1 MSELHPYCRDCK
13 TRLQGK
19 LRGINDESLE
29 VFDSTKTCN
38 IYKKGQ
44 RLIQE
49 GTRPLGVYCIKS
61 GKVKVFKLG
70 QQGKEHITAIL
81 KEGDLVGYRAMLS
94 DSLFHVSVEALEEV
108 VACHIPK
115 EDFLNSFHSDKVL
128 NSTLIRDLSSEVISL
143 TNVITDIAQKPVRE
157 RTAATLVL
165 LHYVYSGNKNRDN
178 ESSTP
183 PEINLTRESLAN
195 MVGTAT
201 ETLIRIIHDFK
212 EEELVMTKGRKIS
225 IQDLKALQRIGGIY

>member
-1 MSELHPYCRDCK
+1 MSNINAHCRDCR
-13 TRLQGK
+13 TRLHGK
-19 LRGINDESLE
+19 LHGINDDSLE
-29 VFDSTKTCN
+29 SIDATKTCN

-70 QQGKEHITAIL
+70 QQGKEHITSIL

-94 DSLFHVSVEALEEV
+94 DSLYHVSVEALEEV
-108 VACHIPK
+108 IACHIPR
-115 EDFLNSFHSDKVL
+115 EEFLKSFQSDKVL
-128 NSTLIRDLSSEVISL
+128 NNTLITELSAEVISL

-165 LHYVYSGNKNRDN
+165 LNTVYSSNNGDN
-178 ESSTP
+178 NGDLS
-183 PEINLTRESLAN
+183 EINLTRESLAN

-212 EEELVMTKGRKIS
+212 EEELITTNGRKIN

>member
-1 MSELHPYCRDCK
+1 MH
-13 TRLQGK
+13 GK
-19 LRGINDESLE
+19 LHGINNESLE
-29 VFDSTKTCN
+29 SIESTKTCN
-38 IYKKGQ
+38 MYKKGQ

-70 QQGKEHITAIL
+70 QQGKEHITSIL

-94 DSLFHVSVEALEEV
+94 DSLYHVSVEALEEV
-108 VACHIPK
+108 VACHIPR
-115 EDFLNSFHSDKVL
+115 EDFLKSFQSDKVL
-128 NSTLIRDLSSEVISL
+128 NNTLITELSAEVISL

-165 LHYVYSGNKNRDN
+165 LNTVYSSNNGSNNGDL
-178 ESSTP
+178 S
-183 PEINLTRESLAN
+183 EINLTRESLAN

-212 EEELVMTKGRKIS
+212 EEELITTNGRKIN

>member
-1 MSELHPYCRDCK
+1 MSNINAHCRDCK
-13 TRLQGK
+13 TRYHGK
-19 LRGINDESLE
+19 LHGINDESLDSI
-29 VFDSTKTCN
+29 DSTKTCN
-38 IYKKGQ
+38 MYKKGQ

-70 QQGKEHITAIL
+70 QQGKEHITTIL

-94 DSLFHVSVEALEEV
+94 DSLYHVSVEALEEV
-108 VACHIPK
+108 VACHIPR
-115 EDFLNSFHSDKVL
+115 EEFLKSFQNDKVL
-128 NSTLIRDLSSEVISL
+128 NNTLITELSTEVITL

-165 LHYVYSGNKNRDN
+165 LNTVYSGNNGDSN
-178 ESSTP
+178 GDLS
-183 PEINLTRESLAN
+183 EINLTRESLAN

-212 EEELVMTKGRKIS
+212 EEELITTNGRKIN

>member
-1 MSELHPYCRDCK
+1 MSNINAHCRDCK
-13 TRLQGK
+13 TRYHGK
-19 LRGINDESLE
+19 LHGINDESLDSIE
-29 VFDSTKTCN
+29 STKTCN
-38 IYKKGQ
+38 MYKKGQ

-70 QQGKEHITAIL
+70 QQGKEHITTIL

-94 DSLFHVSVEALEEV
+94 DSLYHVSVEALEEV
-108 VACHIPK
+108 VACHIPR
-115 EDFLNSFHSDKVL
+115 EEFLKSFHGDKVL
-128 NSTLIRDLSSEVISL
+128 NNTLITELSTEVISL

-165 LHYVYSGNKNRDN
+165 LNTVYSGSNNG
-178 ESSTP
+178 ESNGSLS
-183 PEINLTRESLAN
+183 EINLTRESLAN

-212 EEELVMTKGRKIS
+212 EEELITTNGRKIN

>member
-1 MSELHPYCRDCK
+1 MSNINSHCRDCR
-13 TRLQGK
+13 TRLHGK
-19 LRGINDESLE
+19 LHGINDDSLE
-29 VFDSTKTCN
+29 SIDATKTCN

-70 QQGKEHITAIL
+70 QQGKEHITSIL

-94 DSLFHVSVEALEEV
+94 DSLYHVSVEALEEV
-108 VACHIPK
+108 IACHIPR
-115 EDFLNSFHSDKVL
+115 EEFLKSFQSDKVL
-128 NSTLIRDLSSEVISL
+128 NNTLITELSAEVISL

-165 LHYVYSGNKNRDN
+165 LNTVYSSNNGDN
-178 ESSTP
+178 NGALS
-183 PEINLTRESLAN
+183 EINLTRESLAN

-212 EEELVMTKGRKIS
+212 EEELITTNGRKIN

>member
-1 MSELHPYCRDCK
+1 MSEINSYCRDCK
-13 TRLQGK
+13 TRYQGK
-19 LRGINDESLE
+19 LHGVSDSSLDL
-29 VFDSTKTCN
+29 FDSTKTCN
-38 IYKKGQ
+38 LYKKGQ

-94 DSLFHVSVEALEEV
+94 DSLYHVSVEALEEV
-108 VACHIPK
+108 VACHIPR
-115 EDFLNSFHSDKVL
+115 EEFLNSFQNDKVL
-128 NSTLIRDLSSEVISL
+128 NNTLIKDLSSEVISL
-143 TNVITDIAQKPVRE
+143 TNIITDIAQKPVRE

-165 LHYVYSGNKNRDN
+165 LNSVYSTNNGEINK
-178 ESSTP
+178 TA
-183 PEINLTRESLAN
+183 EINLTRESLAN

-212 EEELVMTKGRKIS
+212 EEELIVTNGRKIN
-225 IQDLKALQRIGGIY
+225 ILDLKALQRIGGVY

>member
-1 MSELHPYCRDCK
+1 MPTFSSHCQDCK
-13 TRLQGK
+13 TRYQGK
-19 LRGINDESLE
+19 LRGINEESLE
-29 VFDSTKTCN
+29 TIDSSKTCN
-38 IYKKGQ
+38 MYKKGQ

-70 QQGKEHITAIL
+70 QQGKEHITTIL

-108 VACHIPK
+108 VACHIPR
-115 EDFLNSFHSDKVL
+115 EEFLKSFQSDKVL
-128 NSTLIRDLSSEVISL
+128 NTTLITELSTEVISL
-143 TNVITDIAQKPVRE
+143 TNIITDIAQKPVRE

-165 LHYVYSGNKNRDN
+165 LDSVYASNSKGNS
-178 ESSTP
+178 EPILS
-183 PEINLTRESLAN
+183 EINLTRESLAN

-212 EEELVMTKGRKIS
+212 EEELISTTGRKIK

>member
-1 MSELHPYCRDCK
+1 MH
-13 TRLQGK
+13 GK
-19 LRGINDESLE
+19 LHGINNESLE
-29 VFDSTKTCN
+29 SIDSTKTCN
-38 IYKKGQ
+38 MYKKGQ

-70 QQGKEHITAIL
+70 QQGKEHITSIL

-94 DSLFHVSVEALEEV
+94 DSLYHVSVEALEEV
-108 VACHIPK
+108 VACHIPR
-115 EDFLNSFHSDKVL
+115 EDFLKSFQSDKVL
-128 NSTLIRDLSSEVISL
+128 NNTLITELSAEVITL

-165 LHYVYSGNKNRDN
+165 LNTVYSSNNGSNNGDL
-178 ESSTP
+178 S
-183 PEINLTRESLAN
+183 EINLTRESLAN

-212 EEELVMTKGRKIS
+212 EEELITTNGRKIN

>member
-1 MSELHPYCRDCK
+1 MSNINAHCRDCK
-13 TRLQGK
+13 TRYHGK
-19 LRGINDESLE
+19 LHGIGDEALE
-29 VFDSTKTCN
+29 QIDSTKTCN

-70 QQGKEHITAIL
+70 QQGKEHITTIL

-94 DSLFHVSVEALEEV
+94 DSLYHVSVEALEEV
-108 VACHIPK
+108 VACHIPR
-115 EDFLNSFHSDKVL
+115 EDFLKSFQSDKVL
-128 NSTLIRDLSSEVISL
+128 NKTLITELSTEVISL

-165 LHYVYSGNKNRDN
+165 LNTVYSNNGDSNG
-178 ESSTP
+178 ELS
-183 PEINLTRESLAN
+183 EINLTRESLAN

-212 EEELVMTKGRKIS
+212 EEELITTNGRKIN

>member
-1 MSELHPYCRDCK
+1 MSNINSHCRDCR
-13 TRLQGK
+13 TRLHGK
-19 LRGINDESLE
+19 LHGINNESLE
-29 VFDSTKTCN
+29 SIDSTKTCN

-70 QQGKEHITAIL
+70 QQGKEHITSIL

-94 DSLFHVSVEALEEV
+94 DSLYHVSVEALEEV
-108 VACHIPK
+108 IACHIPR
-115 EDFLNSFHSDKVL
+115 EDFLKSFQSDKVL
-128 NSTLIRDLSSEVISL
+128 NNTLITELSSEVISL

-165 LHYVYSGNKNRDN
+165 LNTVYSSNNGDSNG
-178 ESSTP
+178 SLS
-183 PEINLTRESLAN
+183 EINLTRESLAN

-212 EEELVMTKGRKIS
+212 EEELITTNGRKIN

>member
-1 MSELHPYCRDCK
+1 MSEINSHCRDCK
-13 TRLQGK
+13 TRYHGK
-19 LRGINDESLE
+19 LHGINNDSLE
-29 VFDSTKTCN
+29 TINSSKTCN

-61 GKVKVFKLG
+61 GKIKVFKLG

-94 DSLFHVSVEALEEV
+94 DSLYHVSVEALEEV
-108 VACHIPK
+108 VACHIPR
-115 EDFLNSFHSDKVL
+115 EEFLSSFQNDKVL
-128 NSTLIRDLSSEVISL
+128 NSTLIKELSTEVISL

-157 RTAATLVL
+157 RTAASLVL
-165 LHYVYSGNKNRDN
+165 LNTVYSTSNGEYNHN
-178 ESSTP
+178 EFS
-183 PEINLTRESLAN
+183 EINLTRESLAN

-212 EEELVMTKGRKIS
+212 EEELIKTNGRKIT

>member
-1 MSELHPYCRDCK
+1 MSNINAHCRDCK
-13 TRLQGK
+13 TRYHGK
-19 LRGINDESLE
+19 LHGINDETI
-29 VFDSTKTCN
+29 DSIDATKTCN

-70 QQGKEHITAIL
+70 QQGKEHITTIL

-94 DSLFHVSVEALEEV
+94 DSLYHVSVEALEEV
-108 VACHIPK
+108 VACHIPR
-115 EDFLNSFHSDKVL
+115 EEFLKSFQNDKVL
-128 NSTLIRDLSSEVISL
+128 NNTLITELSTEVISL

-165 LHYVYSGNKNRDN
+165 LNTVYSSKNGDN
-178 ESSTP
+178 NGDLS
-183 PEINLTRESLAN
+183 EINLTRESLAN

-212 EEELVMTKGRKIS
+212 EEELITTNGRKIN

>member
-1 MSELHPYCRDCK
+1 MSNINAHCRDCK
-13 TRLQGK
+13 TRYHGK
-19 LRGINDESLE
+19 LHGINDESLDSIE
-29 VFDSTKTCN
+29 STKTCN
-38 IYKKGQ
+38 MYKKGQ

-70 QQGKEHITAIL
+70 QQGKEHITTIL

-94 DSLFHVSVEALEEV
+94 DSLYHVSVEALEEV
-108 VACHIPK
+108 VACHIPR
-115 EDFLNSFHSDKVL
+115 EEFLKSFQNDKVL
-128 NSTLIRDLSSEVISL
+128 NNTLITELSTEVITL

-165 LHYVYSGNKNRDN
+165 LNTVYSGNNGDSN
-178 ESSTP
+178 GSLS
-183 PEINLTRESLAN
+183 EINLTRESLAN

-212 EEELVMTKGRKIS
+212 EEELITTNGRKIN

>member
-1 MSELHPYCRDCK
+1 MSNINAHCRDCK
-13 TRLQGK
+13 TRLHGK
-19 LRGINDESLE
+19 LHGINDESLE
-29 VFDSTKTCN
+29 SIEATKTCN

-70 QQGKEHITAIL
+70 QQGKEHITSIL

-94 DSLFHVSVEALEEV
+94 DSLYHVSVEALEEV
-108 VACHIPK
+108 VACHIPR
-115 EDFLNSFHSDKVL
+115 EEFLKSFHSDKVL
-128 NSTLIRDLSSEVISL
+128 NNTLITELSTEVISL

-165 LHYVYSGNKNRDN
+165 LNSVYSSNNSDN
-178 ESSTP
+178 NGDFS
-183 PEINLTRESLAN
+183 EINLTRESLAN

-212 EEELVMTKGRKIS
+212 EEELITTNGRKIN

>member
-1 MSELHPYCRDCK
+1 MSEINSHCRDCR
-13 TRLQGK
+13 TRYHGKLQGV
-19 LRGINDESLE
+19 NDDTLETIES
-29 VFDSTKTCN
+29 SKTCN
-38 IYKKGQ
+38 MYKKGQ

-70 QQGKEHITAIL
+70 QQGKEHITTIL
-81 KEGDLVGYRAMLS
+81 KDGDLVGYRAMLS
-94 DSLFHVSVEALEEV
+94 DSLYHVSVEALEEV
-108 VACHIPK
+108 VACHIPR
-115 EDFLNSFHSDKVL
+115 EDFLNSFQDDKVL
-128 NSTLIRDLSSEVISL
+128 NKRLITDLSTEVISL

-165 LHYVYSGNKNRDN
+165 LDTVYSKENGDYN
-178 ESSTP
+178 SGSG
-183 PEINLTRESLAN
+183 INLTRESLAN

-212 EEELVMTKGRKIS
+212 EEELIVTNGRKIN

>member
-1 MSELHPYCRDCK
+1 M
-13 TRLQGK
+13 
-19 LRGINDESLE
+19 
-29 VFDSTKTCN
+29 
-38 IYKKGQ
+38 YKKGQ

-70 QQGKEHITAIL
+70 QQGKEHITSIL

-94 DSLFHVSVEALEEV
+94 DSLYHVSVEALEEV
-108 VACHIPK
+108 IACHIPR
-115 EDFLNSFHSDKVL
+115 EEFLKSFHSDKVL
-128 NSTLIRDLSSEVISL
+128 NNTLITELSTEVISL

-165 LHYVYSGNKNRDN
+165 LNSVYS
-178 ESSTP
+178 SSNGDSNDDLS
-183 PEINLTRESLAN
+183 EINLTRESLAN

-212 EEELVMTKGRKIS
+212 EEELITTNGRKIN

>member
-1 MSELHPYCRDCK
+1 MH
-13 TRLQGK
+13 GK
-19 LRGINDESLE
+19 LHGINNESLE
-29 VFDSTKTCN
+29 SIDATKTCN

-70 QQGKEHITAIL
+70 QQGKEHITSIL

-94 DSLFHVSVEALEEV
+94 DSLYHVSVEALEEV
-108 VACHIPK
+108 IACHIPR
-115 EDFLNSFHSDKVL
+115 EEFLKSFHSDKVL
-128 NSTLIRDLSSEVISL
+128 NNTLITELSTEVISL

-165 LHYVYSGNKNRDN
+165 LNSVYS
-178 ESSTP
+178 SSNGDSNDDLS
-183 PEINLTRESLAN
+183 EINLTRESLAN

-212 EEELVMTKGRKIS
+212 EEELITTNGRKIN

>member
-1 MSELHPYCRDCK
+1 MH
-13 TRLQGK
+13 GK
-19 LRGINDESLE
+19 LHGINNESLE
-29 VFDSTKTCN
+29 SIDSTKTCN

-70 QQGKEHITAIL
+70 QQGKEHITSIL

-94 DSLFHVSVEALEEV
+94 DSLYHVSVEALEEV
-108 VACHIPK
+108 IACHIPR
-115 EDFLNSFHSDKVL
+115 EDFLKSFQSDKVL
-128 NSTLIRDLSSEVISL
+128 NNTLITELSAEVISL

-165 LHYVYSGNKNRDN
+165 LNTVYSGNNG
-178 ESSTP
+178 ESNGDLS
-183 PEINLTRESLAN
+183 EINLTRESLAN

-212 EEELVMTKGRKIS
+212 EEELITTNGRKIN

>member
-1 MSELHPYCRDCK
+1 MSNINAHCRDCK
-13 TRLQGK
+13 TRYHGK
-19 LRGINDESLE
+19 LHGINDESLE
-29 VFDSTKTCN
+29 SIDSTRTCN

-70 QQGKEHITAIL
+70 QQGKEHITSIL

-94 DSLFHVSVEALEEV
+94 DSLYHVSVEALEEV
-108 VACHIPK
+108 VACHIPR
-115 EDFLNSFHSDKVL
+115 EDFLKSFQSDKVL
-128 NSTLIRDLSSEVISL
+128 NNTLITELSAEVISL

-165 LHYVYSGNKNRDN
+165 LNTVYSSNNGDSNGDL
-178 ESSTP
+178 S
-183 PEINLTRESLAN
+183 EINLTRESLAN

-212 EEELVMTKGRKIS
+212 EEELITTNGRKIN

>member
-1 MSELHPYCRDCK
+1 MNSNISTMCRECR
-13 TRLQGK
+13 TRYSGK
-19 LRGINDESLE
+19 LNGINDESLDAFE
-29 VFDSTKTCN
+29 NTKTCN
-38 IYKKGQ
+38 MYKKGQ

-70 QQGKEHITAIL
+70 QQGKEHITTIL

-94 DSLFHVSVEALEEV
+94 DSLYHVSVEALEEV
-108 VACHIPK
+108 VACHIPR
-115 EDFLNSFHSDKVL
+115 EEFLKSFESDRVL
-128 NSTLIRDLSSEVISL
+128 NKTLIKDLSTEVINL
-143 TNVITDIAQKPVRE
+143 TNVVTDIAQKPVRE

-165 LHYVYSGNKNRDN
+165 LNSVYSSNNGGS
-178 ESSTP
+178 EA
-183 PEINLTRESLAN
+183 EINLTRESLAN

-212 EEELVMTKGRKIS
+212 EEELIATTGRKIN
-225 IQDLKALQRIGGIY
+225 IQDLRALERIGGIY

>member
-1 MSELHPYCRDCK
+1 MSNINVHCRDCR
-13 TRLQGK
+13 TRLHGK
-19 LRGINDESLE
+19 LYGINDESLE
-29 VFDSTKTCN
+29 SIDATRTCN

-70 QQGKEHITAIL
+70 QQGKEHITSIL

-94 DSLFHVSVEALEEV
+94 DSLYHVSVEALEEV
-108 VACHIPK
+108 IACHIPR
-115 EDFLNSFHSDKVL
+115 EEFLKSFQSDKVL
-128 NSTLIRDLSSEVISL
+128 NNTLIKELSTEVIFL

-165 LHYVYSGNKNRDN
+165 LNNVYSSNNSDN
-178 ESSTP
+178 NGDFS
-183 PEINLTRESLAN
+183 EINLTRESLAN

-212 EEELVMTKGRKIS
+212 EEELITTNGRKIN

>member
-1 MSELHPYCRDCK
+1 MSNINPHCRECK
-13 TRLQGK
+13 TRYHGK
-19 LRGINDESLE
+19 LHGLNDESLDML
-29 VFDSTKTCN
+29 DSSKTCN

-70 QQGKEHITAIL
+70 QQGKEHITTIL
-81 KEGDLVGYRAMLS
+81 KDGDLVGYRAMLS
-94 DSLFHVSVEALEEV
+94 DSLYHVSVEALEEV
-108 VACHIPK
+108 VACHIPR
-115 EDFLNSFHSDKVL
+115 EEFLKSFHNDKSL
-128 NSTLIRDLSSEVISL
+128 NSTLIKDLSSEVISL
-143 TNVITDIAQKPVRE
+143 TNVITDIAQKPVRD

-165 LHYVYSGNKNRDN
+165 LHSVYSNNN
-178 ESSTP
+178 NSLT
-183 PEINLTRESLAN
+183 EINLTRESLAN

-212 EEELVMTKGRKIS
+212 EEELITTNGRKIN

>member
-1 MSELHPYCRDCK
+1 MSNINAHCRDCR
-13 TRLQGK
+13 TRLHGK
-19 LRGINDESLE
+19 LHGINNESLE
-29 VFDSTKTCN
+29 SIDSTKTCN

-70 QQGKEHITAIL
+70 QQGKEHITSIL

-94 DSLFHVSVEALEEV
+94 DSLYHVSVEALEEV
-108 VACHIPK
+108 IACHIPR
-115 EDFLNSFHSDKVL
+115 EDFLKSFQSDKVL
-128 NSTLIRDLSSEVISL
+128 NNTLITELSAEVISL

-165 LHYVYSGNKNRDN
+165 LNTVYSSNNGENNGDL
-178 ESSTP
+178 T
-183 PEINLTRESLAN
+183 EINLTRESLAN

-212 EEELVMTKGRKIS
+212 EEELITTNGRKIN

>member
-1 MSELHPYCRDCK
+1 MSNIHPHCRDCV
-13 TRLQGK
+13 TRYHGK
-19 LRGINDESLE
+19 LHGINDESLE
-29 VFDSTKTCN
+29 QIESSKTCN
-38 IYKKGQ
+38 MYKKGQ

-61 GKVKVFKLG
+61 GKVKVSKLG

-81 KEGDLVGYRAMLS
+81 KDGDLVGYRAMLS
-94 DSLFHVSVEALEEV
+94 DSLYHVSVEALEEV
-108 VACHIPK
+108 IACHIPR
-115 EDFLNSFHSDKVL
+115 EEFLKSFHDDKVL
-128 NSTLIRDLSSEVISL
+128 NSTLIRDLSNEVISL
-143 TNVITDIAQKPVRE
+143 TSVITDIAQKPVRE

-165 LHYVYSGNKNRDN
+165 LDSVYSNGNGNQDAN
-178 ESSTP
+178 NS
-183 PEINLTRESLAN
+183 EINLTRESLAN

-212 EEELVMTKGRKIS
+212 EEELITTNGRKIA

>member
-1 MSELHPYCRDCK
+1 MSHSSSHCRDCL
-13 TRLQGK
+13 TRYHGK
-19 LRGINDESLE
+19 LHGINDDSLE
-29 VFDSTKTCN
+29 AIDSTKTCN
-38 IYKKGQ
+38 LYKKGQ

-70 QQGKEHITAIL
+70 QQGKEHITTIL
-81 KEGDLVGYRAMLS
+81 KDGDLVGYRAMLS
-94 DSLFHVSVEALEEV
+94 DSLYHVSVEALEEV
-108 VACHIPK
+108 VACHIPR
-115 EDFLNSFHSDKVL
+115 EEFLNSFQNDKVL
-128 NSTLIRDLSSEVISL
+128 NNTLIKDLSSEVITL
-143 TNVITDIAQKPVRE
+143 TNVVTDIAQKPVRE

-165 LHYVYSGNKNRDN
+165 LDSVYSTNNGNG
-178 ESSTP
+178 ELTST
-183 PEINLTRESLAN
+183 EINLTRESLAN

-212 EEELVMTKGRKIS
+212 EEELITTNGRKIN

>member
-1 MSELHPYCRDCK
+1 MSNIHPHCRDCV
-13 TRLQGK
+13 TRYHGK
-19 LRGINDESLE
+19 LHGINDESLE
-29 VFDSTKTCN
+29 QIESSKTCN
-38 IYKKGQ
+38 MYKKGQ

-61 GKVKVFKLG
+61 GKVKVSKLG

-81 KEGDLVGYRAMLS
+81 KDGDLVGYRAMLS

-108 VACHIPK
+108 IACHIPR
-115 EDFLNSFHSDKVL
+115 EEFLKSFHDDKVL
-128 NSTLIRDLSSEVISL
+128 NSTLIRDLSNEVISL
-143 TNVITDIAQKPVRE
+143 TSVITDIAQKPVRE

-165 LHYVYSGNKNRDN
+165 LDSVYSNSNGNQDANN
-178 ESSTP
+178 S
-183 PEINLTRESLAN
+183 EINLTRESLAN

-212 EEELVMTKGRKIS
+212 EEELITTNGRKIA

>member
-1 MSELHPYCRDCK
+1 MSKINAHCRDCR
-13 TRLQGK
+13 TRLHGK
-19 LRGINDESLE
+19 LHGINNESLE
-29 VFDSTKTCN
+29 SIDSTKTCN

-70 QQGKEHITAIL
+70 QQGKEHITSIL

-94 DSLFHVSVEALEEV
+94 DSLYHVSVEALEEV
-108 VACHIPK
+108 IACHIPR
-115 EDFLNSFHSDKVL
+115 EDFLKSFQSDKVL
-128 NSTLIRDLSSEVISL
+128 NNTLITELSAEVISL

-165 LHYVYSGNKNRDN
+165 LNTVYSGNNG
-178 ESSTP
+178 ESNGDLS
-183 PEINLTRESLAN
+183 EINLTRESLAN

-212 EEELVMTKGRKIS
+212 EEELITTNGRKIN

>member
-1 MSELHPYCRDCK
+1 MSNINAHCRDCK
-13 TRLQGK
+13 TRYHGK
-19 LRGINDESLE
+19 LHGIGDESL
-29 VFDSTKTCN
+29 DSIDSSKTCN
-38 IYKKGQ
+38 MYKKGQ

-70 QQGKEHITAIL
+70 QQGKEHITTIL

-94 DSLFHVSVEALEEV
+94 DSLYHVSVEALEEV
-108 VACHIPK
+108 VACHIPR
-115 EDFLNSFHSDKVL
+115 EEFLKSFQSDKVL
-128 NSTLIRDLSSEVISL
+128 NNTLITELSTEVISL

-165 LHYVYSGNKNRDN
+165 LNTVYSSSNNG
-178 ESSTP
+178 ESNGSLS
-183 PEINLTRESLAN
+183 EINLTRESLAN

-212 EEELVMTKGRKIS
+212 EEELITTNGRKIN

>member
-1 MSELHPYCRDCK
+1 MSNINAHCRECK
-13 TRLQGK
+13 TRYHGK
-19 LRGINDESLE
+19 LHGINDESLE
-29 VFDSTKTCN
+29 SIDSTKTCN
-38 IYKKGQ
+38 MYKKGQ

-70 QQGKEHITAIL
+70 QQGKEHITTIL

-94 DSLFHVSVEALEEV
+94 DSLYHVSVEALEEV
-108 VACHIPK
+108 VACHIPR
-115 EDFLNSFHSDKVL
+115 EDFLKSFQNDKVL
-128 NSTLIRDLSSEVISL
+128 NNTLITELSAEVISL

-165 LHYVYSGNKNRDN
+165 LNTVYSSNNGDSNGDL
-178 ESSTP
+178 S
-183 PEINLTRESLAN
+183 EINLTRESLAN

-212 EEELVMTKGRKIS
+212 EEELITTNGRKIN

>member
-1 MSELHPYCRDCK
+1 M
-13 TRLQGK
+13 
-19 LRGINDESLE
+19 
-29 VFDSTKTCN
+29 
-38 IYKKGQ
+38 YKKGQ

-70 QQGKEHITAIL
+70 QQGKEHITTIL

-94 DSLFHVSVEALEEV
+94 DSLYHVSVEALEEV
-108 VACHIPK
+108 VACHIPR
-115 EDFLNSFHSDKVL
+115 EEFLKSFQSDKVL
-128 NSTLIRDLSSEVISL
+128 NNTLITELSTEVISL

-165 LHYVYSGNKNRDN
+165 LNTVYSSSNNG
-178 ESSTP
+178 ESNGSLS
-183 PEINLTRESLAN
+183 EINLTRESLAN

-212 EEELVMTKGRKIS
+212 EEELITTNGRKIN